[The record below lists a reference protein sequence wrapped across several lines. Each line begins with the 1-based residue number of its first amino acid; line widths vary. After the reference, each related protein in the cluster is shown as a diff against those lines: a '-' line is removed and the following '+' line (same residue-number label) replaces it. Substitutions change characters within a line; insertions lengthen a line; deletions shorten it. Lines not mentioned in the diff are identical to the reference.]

1 MNVLTNMNKM
11 IKIMAWL
18 GVLTLAAD
26 GLKAAERPKKET
38 AAAFSSAD
46 EVVAKGKGC
55 EVKRSQIDNA
65 FIAFKA
71 NAAARGQMVP
81 ESAREQIEGQILDRL
96 IFTQLL
102 LAKATET
109 DKIQGKEAAEKYIQ
123 NFKTNAPS
131 EESFNRQLVA
141 MGLTPEQFRTQMLEQ
156 GICEQV
162 LDRELKSKLK
172 ISDADAKKYYEDNA
186 PDFQQAEQIRAA
198 HILIATKDKATNADL
213 TDVQKKE
220 KKKLAEKVLAR
231 ARTGEDFAKLVK
243 EFSDDPGSKDAG
255 GEYTFPRGQMVPEFE
270 AAAFS
275 MKTNQISDL
284 VATEY
289 GFHIIKVNEKI
300 PANKVEYAKVEKEI
314 KERLELMEIQ
324 KQLPDYLEKLK
335 TEAKVE
341 ILAATGKSGESKK

>member
-1 MNVLTNMNKM
+1 MNKM
-11 IKIMAWL
+11 FNIVAWL
-18 GVLTLAAD
+18 GVFTLAAG
-26 GLKAAERPKKET
+26 GLRAAEPPKKET
-38 AAAFSSAD
+38 AAGFASAD
-46 EVVAKGKGC
+46 EVLAKGKGC

-65 FIAFKA
+65 FIAYKA
-71 NAAARGQMVP
+71 NAAARGQMIP

-109 DKIQGKEAAEKYIQ
+109 DRIQGKEAAEKYIQ

-131 EESFNRQLVA
+131 QESFNRQLVA
-141 MGLTPEQFRTQMLEQ
+141 MGLTPEQFHTQMLEQ

-162 LDRELKSKLK
+162 LDREIKSKLK

-186 PDFQQAEQIRAA
+186 PDFQQGEQVRAA
-198 HILIATKDKATNADL
+198 HILIATKDTITNADL
-213 TDVQKKE
+213 TDAQKKE

-231 ARTGEDFAKLVK
+231 ARAGEDFAKLVK

-255 GEYTFPRGQMVPEFE
+255 GEYTFPRGQMTAEFE

-284 VATEY
+284 VTTTY
-289 GFHIIKVNEKI
+289 GFHIIKLNEKI
-300 PANKVEYAKVEKEI
+300 PANKIEYAKIEKEI
-314 KERLELMEIQ
+314 KERLETMEIQ

-335 TEAKVE
+335 ADAKVQIMTANSKYE
-341 ILAATGKSGESKK
+341 DSKK